1 MDKGK
6 LIVLD
11 GLDGCGK
18 STQFQELQQL
28 LRSEGKPVKA
38 ISFPMYDKPSAALVK
53 MYLQGDFSSTP
64 GGVNAYA
71 ASSFYA
77 TDRYANYKL
86 DWEQNYRSGEW
97 VLASR
102 YTTSNAVHQA
112 SKLSPEE
119 RDTFFRWL
127 YEFEF
132 GKLGLPK
139 PDLVLYLDMPT
150 GASVSLLR
158 HREAATHTQADI
170 HERDNAYLAA
180 CRETAS
186 HAADVLG
193 WQRIPCTEDGQLRT
207 VEAIHEDIWKA
218 AKDCLTQ
225 AEPV

>member
-102 YTTSNAVHQA
+102 YTTSNAIHQM
-112 SKLSPEE
+112 SKLPPEQW
-119 RDTFFRWL
+119 DTHLAWL
-127 YEFEF
+127 EDYE
-132 GKLGLPK
+132 
-139 PDLVLYLDMPT
+139 
-150 GASVSLLR
+150 
-158 HREAATHTQADI
+158 
-170 HERDNAYLAA
+170 
-180 CRETAS
+180 
-186 HAADVLG
+186 
-193 WQRIPCTEDGQLRT
+193 
-207 VEAIHEDIWKA
+207 
-218 AKDCLTQ
+218 
-225 AEPV
+225 

>member
-71 ASSFYA
+71 ASTFYA

-102 YTTSNAVHQA
+102 YTTSNAIHQM
-112 SKLSPEE
+112 SKLPPEQW
-119 RDTFFRWL
+119 DDYLRWL
-127 YEFEF
+127 EDYEYN
-132 GKLGLPK
+132 KLELPR
-139 PDLVLYLDMPT
+139 PDLVLFL
-150 GASVSLLR
+150 SLPLALSQKLLSKR
-158 HREAATHTQADI
+158 YDGDAAKKDI
-170 HERDNAYLAA
+170 HEADLAYLEQCSRAA
-180 CRETAS
+180 AY
-186 HAADVLG
+186 AGAKLG
-193 WQRIPCTEDGQLRT
+193 WQFVEVSDGEHLYPIEQIRDNLYQRIQ
-207 VEAIHEDIWKA
+207 EALE
-218 AKDCLTQ
+218 C
-225 AEPV
+225 